1 MLKFSLLGR
10 IEIDPGKEP
19 VKLGGAIQQTLLAT
33 LLVTGGS
40 LVTVDSLIVELWGT
54 TPPAKVDNALQAQIS
69 RIRRTLAALEPERET
84 SRVVTSMSGY
94 GFTLERSELDSY
106 VFLDAV
112 EAIHARHGRAGRP
125 DVTQDITHDIANL
138 RAALSLWQGPVFGG
152 LTGGPLCQAA
162 SARYL
167 EARNFAQ
174 ALLYELELRVG
185 GHERILPELMELH
198 ARNPLQ
204 EQFCLLLMR
213 ALYRSGRQ
221 LDALNVYRQCRH
233 DLVESLGIEPSPV
246 LRQYEQAILTHDP
259 MLLSDEPARPT
270 APPVATM
277 ASAP

>member
-1 MLKFSLLGR
+1 MLKFSVLGS
-10 IEIDPGKEP
+10 IEITQGDST

-54 TPPAKVDNALQAQIS
+54 TPPAKVDNALQAQVS
-69 RIRRTLAALEPERET
+69 RIRRVLAVLEPEREA

-94 GFTLERSELDSY
+94 GFSLDRAELDAY

-112 EAIHARHGRAGRP
+112 EAIHARLARGRG
-125 DVTQDITHDIANL
+125 DVHEDIESL
-138 RAALSLWQGPVFGG
+138 RRALSRWQGPVFGG

-162 SARYL
+162 SAKYL
-167 EARNFAQ
+167 EARNSAL

-198 ARNPLQ
+198 SRNPVQ

-259 MLLSDEPARPT
+259 ILLSNEPTWLT
-270 APPVATM
+270 APPAAAMVP
-277 ASAP
+277 AP

>member
-1 MLKFSLLGR
+1 M
-10 IEIDPGKEP
+10 EIKQGQKT

-40 LVTVDSLIVELWGT
+40 LVTVDSLIIELWGT
-54 TPPAKVDNALQAQIS
+54 TPPSKVDNALQAQIS
-69 RIRRTLAALEPERET
+69 RIRRTLNALEPERET

-94 GFTLERSELDSY
+94 GFSLDRSELDAH

-112 EAIHARHGRAGRP
+112 EAIHARLARGISNDAY
-125 DVTQDITHDIANL
+125 DDIESL
-138 RAALSLWQGPVFGG
+138 RKALAHWQGPIFGG

-162 SARYL
+162 SAKYL
-167 EARNFAQ
+167 EARNSAL

-198 ARNPLQ
+198 SRNPVQ

-233 DLVESLGIEPSPV
+233 DLVETLGIEPSPV

-259 MLLSDEPARPT
+259 ILLSNEPTWLP
-270 APPVATM
+270 APPAVAM
-277 ASAP
+277 APAW